1 MNAQPRPLIIAG
13 VLIVV
18 VVIIGLL
25 IAYLPLPQGIRSWLN
40 VVFAPQEVRSHAYLG
55 VEDGKGVVY
64 ELGATGV
71 EKRSFEDFSIVD
83 YVRTEKVEVGILR
96 NSEGEYDV
104 YTLEGQTATALTS
117 DGRPKVALSVSPD
130 GVYVAYSVFARN
142 LPAPKDMPEGEVAY
156 SLAEWDVE
164 TITLSSGE
172 NTLIGGG
179 NHPHFYKEGLF
190 YLAPDGF
197 TYRIP
202 GENGF
207 DALDSKSVISDDSV
221 FRIMRV
227 ADFTDEGVFIFPSV
241 ATLVYEELSIASVKP
256 LAFDSAT
263 KIPSRVPAETIDMQI
278 LSKDSRLVLIRV
290 EGGHVALYK
299 MKGEELQ
306 PLFTFPSGYQPRR
319 FLDIE

>member
-1 MNAQPRPLIIAG
+1 MNAQPRPLIIVA
-13 VLIVV
+13 VLIVF
-18 VVIIGLL
+18 VVIVGLL
-25 IAYLPLPQGIRSWLN
+25 VVYLPLPEGIRSWLN

-64 ELGATGV
+64 ELGATGI
-71 EKRSFEDFSIVD
+71 EKRSFEGFSIVD
-83 YVRTEKVEVGILR
+83 YVRTEKAEVGILR

-104 YTLEGQTATALTS
+104 YALDGQTATALTT
-117 DGRPKVALSVSPD
+117 DGRPKIALSVSLD
-130 GVYVAYSVFARN
+130 GAYLAYSVFARN
-142 LPAPKDMPEGEVAY
+142 LPAPKNMPEGEVAY

-164 TITLSSGE
+164 TILLSTGE

-179 NHPHFYKEGLF
+179 NHPHFYKDGLF
-190 YLAPDGF
+190 YLAPEGF

-202 GENGF
+202 GDNGF
-207 DALDSKSVISDDSV
+207 DTLDSKSIIPDTSV

-256 LAFDSAT
+256 LAFGSVT
-263 KIPSRVPAETIDMQI
+263 KTPPRVPAETIDMQI
-278 LSKDSRLVLIRV
+278 LSKDSRLVLMQV
-290 EGGHVALYK
+290 EGGRVALYK
-299 MKGEELQ
+299 MKGEELK
-306 PLFTFPSGYQPRR
+306 PFFTFPSDYQPRR